1 MTERHQI
8 TERIVEPEARQE
20 HRRKTKLLEFT
31 HSSTR
36 ATMLMVIAALAAFAI
51 ENTPMLPYF
60 NSLWNDVYL
69 GFSIGSFHPE
79 ISLGHFINDFL
90 MALFFLMVGLEIKY
104 EMTAGELTEPR
115 KAILPILAAVGGALM
130 PAAIYLALNWG
141 NEFQNGWGVPMA
153 NDIAFCLGILALLG
167 KRVPSG
173 LRAFLSTATIADD
186 IIAILVIAIFYTS
199 SLDVMWL
206 LAAAACFGVLMLL
219 NHNHVYDLPPYLAI
233 GLVMWV
239 CVLFSGVHATLAG
252 VLLALTIP
260 AQSEIRLGRV
270 GEWFAEKGLKVED
283 RYDPGEPDIKQKE
296 YLREVDKIRR
306 VSRMTIPPVTRLDNM
321 LYVPVY
327 FVILPLFAFSNA
339 AVVIVG
345 SNPMD
350 VLTNPVAIG
359 VFFGLLLGKP
369 LGIFL
374 ATFLTVKTGL
384 SDLPEGVRWGHIV
397 GVSIL
402 GGVGFTMA
410 IFVTNLAFADP
421 ATVAVAKAAIL
432 VASLIAGIAGFL
444 FLRQEA
450 LRADTPPTS
459 TPPADAPSKGAP
471 SEGSPT
477 SMSGASV
484 NDAAHSQAEALPQ
497 TTHISA

>member
-1 MTERHQI
+1 MTERHHI
-8 TERIVEPEARQE
+8 TERIVEPKARKA
-20 HRRKTKLLEFT
+20 HRRKRKLLEFT

-36 ATMLMVIAALAAFAI
+36 ATMLMVGAALAAFAI
-51 ENTPMLPYF
+51 ENTPALPYF
-60 NSLWNDVYL
+60 NSLWHDVHI
-69 GFSIGSFHPE
+69 GFTIGSFSPE
-79 ISLGHFINDFL
+79 MSLGHFINDLL
-90 MALFFLMVGLEIKY
+90 MSLFFLMVGLEIKY

-115 KAILPILAAVGGALM
+115 KAILPILAAVGGAIM
-130 PAAIYLALNWG
+130 PAAVYLALNG
-141 NEFQNGWGVPMA
+141 GGEFQNGWGVPMA

-199 SLDVMWL
+199 SLDVAWL
-206 LAAAACFGVLMLL
+206 AGALVLFGALMVLNRL
-219 NHNHVYDLPPYLAI
+219 HVYDLAPYLLV
-233 GLVMWV
+233 GLAMWV

-252 VLLALTIP
+252 VLLALAIP
-260 AQSEIRLGRV
+260 AQSEIRLGHV
-270 GEWFAEKGLKVED
+270 GEWFAEKGTTVEE
-283 RYDPGEPDIKQKE
+283 RYDPGEPDLAQKE
-296 YLREVDKIRR
+296 YLREVEKIRR

-339 AVVIVG
+339 AVVLVG
-345 SNPMD
+345 SDPLS
-350 VLTNPVAIG
+350 VVTNPVAIG
-359 VFFGLLLGKP
+359 VFCGLLFGKP

-374 ATFLTVKTGL
+374 ATFLTVKSGL

-410 IFVTNLAFADP
+410 IFVTNLAFADA

-432 VASLIAGIAGFL
+432 AASIIAGIAGFL

-450 LRADTPPTS
+450 LRAD
-459 TPPADAPSKGAP
+459 ADG
-471 SEGSPT
+471 EG
-477 SMSGASV
+477 GEEEAV
-484 NDAAHSQAEALPQ
+484 AAA
-497 TTHISA
+497 

>member
-1 MTERHQI
+1 MPGRHHI
-8 TERIVEPEARQE
+8 TEAILEPEARKQ
-20 HRRKTKLLEFT
+20 HRRKRKFLEFT

-36 ATMLMVIAALAAFAI
+36 ATMLMVAAALVAFAI
-51 ENTPMLPYF
+51 ENTPALPYF
-60 NSLWNDVYL
+60 NALWHDVHL
-69 GFSIGSFHPE
+69 GFTIGSFSPE

-115 KAILPILAAVGGALM
+115 KALLPIIAAVGGAIM
-130 PAAIYLALNWG
+130 PALVYLAINTG
-141 NEFQNGWGVPMA
+141 GDFQNGWGVPIS
-153 NDIAFCLGILALLG
+153 NDIAFCLGLLALLG
-167 KRVPSG
+167 KRVPLG
-173 LRAFLSTATIADD
+173 LRAFLSTLAIADD
-186 IIAILVIAIFYTS
+186 LIAILVIAVFYTS
-199 SLDVMWL
+199 SLDLVWL
-206 LAAAACFGVLMLL
+206 VGAFVLFAVLMVL
-219 NHNHVYDLPPYLAI
+219 NRKHVYDLAPYLAI
-233 GLVMWV
+233 GLAMWV

-260 AQSEIRLGRV
+260 ARSEVRLGRV
-270 GEWFAEKGLKVED
+270 GEWLAEKSSKVEE
-283 RYDPGEPDIKQKE
+283 RYDPGEPDIAQKE
-296 YLREVDKIRR
+296 YLREVDKVRR

-345 SNPMD
+345 SDPIS
-350 VLTNPVAIG
+350 VVTNPVALG
-359 VFFGLLLGKP
+359 VFFGLLVGKP

-374 ATFLTVKTGL
+374 ATVITVKTGL

-410 IFVTNLAFADP
+410 IFVTNLAFTDL

-432 VASLIAGIAGFL
+432 AASIVAGIVGFL

-450 LRADTPPTS
+450 LRADIEEERES
-459 TPPADAPSKGAP
+459 Q
-471 SEGSPT
+471 EG
-477 SMSGASV
+477 
-484 NDAAHSQAEALPQ
+484 
-497 TTHISA
+497 